1 MKTGVGDVTV
11 RLKQVLL
18 PNITMMKIDQIN
30 TLSKRCK
37 KKEATKLET
46 IRMSN
51 EDIDELL
58 EEIHRRDKLDTD
70 FDIEYD
76 GENINSN

>member
-1 MKTGVGDVTV
+1 
-11 RLKQVLL
+11 
-18 PNITMMKIDQIN
+18 
-30 TLSKRCK
+30 
-37 KKEATKLET
+37 
-46 IRMSN
+46 MSN

-76 GENINSN
+76 EENINSN

>member
-11 RLKQVLL
+11 ILKQVLP
-18 PNITMMKIDQIN
+18 PNITMMKIDKIN
-30 TLSKRCK
+30 TLPKRCK
-37 KKEATKLET
+37 KKEALNLEA
-46 IRMSN
+46 IRMRN

-70 FDIEYD
+70 FDKECD
-76 GENINSN
+76 GQDINGD